1 MMSLEMFPTITKPTQ
16 IKHNMASLID
26 NIYISSH
33 LLRDYFSGI
42 LIDDIS
48 DHLPCITIMNRGLR
62 IYKELIETEFRKL
75 MRKILIYYELVT
87 SN

>member
-1 MMSLEMFPTITKPTQ
+1 MMSMEMFPTITKPTP
-16 IKHNMASLID
+16 ITHNMASLID

-33 LLRDYFSGI
+33 CFRDHFSGI

-62 IYKELIETEFRKL
+62 IYKEPIELNLGKL
-75 MRKILIYYELVT
+75 MRKILIYYELD
-87 SN
+87 